1 MTQPGEDLHELDRP
15 ELDNGRAV
23 EASDAD
29 AYEQSVPAN
38 PARLPA
44 DLRLSSEVNEAD
56 AYEQSQVVDL
66 DDDYR

>member
-1 MTQPGEDLHELDRP
+1 MTQPGEPLHDLDGP
-15 ELDNGRAV
+15 ELASGRSV
-23 EASDAD
+23 EAPEAD
-29 AYEQSVPAN
+29 AYEQSVPAD

-44 DLRLSSEVNEAD
+44 DLRLSAEVNEAD